1 MNTSQ
6 DAAYRRCVG
15 IMLLN
20 PEGRVWVGKRND
32 IAGDHWQMP
41 QGGIDEGEAPADAAM
56 RELEEEIG
64 TRDAAIIA
72 ESRQWLKY
80 DLPRNLDSAGV
91 ERFWKGKYRGQTQRW
106 FAMRFTGIEADI
118 RPAQVE
124 KPEFTEWKW
133 VAMETL
139 PDLIIPFKR
148 EVYLAVVDEFRG
160 LRVPPG

>member
-72 ESRQWLKY
+72 
-80 DLPRNLDSAGV
+80 
-91 ERFWKGKYRGQTQRW
+91 QRW